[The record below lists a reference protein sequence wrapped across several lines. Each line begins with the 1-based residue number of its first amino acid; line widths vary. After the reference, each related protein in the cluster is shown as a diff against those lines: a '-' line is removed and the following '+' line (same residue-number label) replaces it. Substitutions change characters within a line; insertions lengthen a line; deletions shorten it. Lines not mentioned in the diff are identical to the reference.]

1 MEPLM
6 SEDAVVTLAY
16 SVTYGIVLWYAVRL
30 HFRHRRLTRRD

>member
-30 HFRHRRLTRRD
+30 HFRHRRLNRRG